1 MPVVVRHGAR
11 SIMKKVVVASH
22 NPVKARAALAGFRRM
37 FPGQTFAVGAVSVPS
52 GVKDQPLSDAET
64 LQGAR
69 TRAER
74 AREAAP
80 TADYWVGIEG
90 GIEELA
96 GGMAAFAWIVVLAD
110 GSSGRGRSGTF
121 FLPEQVA
128 RLVREGTEL
137 GEANDLVFGRE
148 NSKQDEGAIGLLTAG
163 VVNRTQL
170 YEHAMIMALLP
181 LRNPDLYRAPC

>member
-1 MPVVVRHGAR
+1 
-11 SIMKKVVVASH
+11 MKKIVVASH
-22 NPVKARAALAGFRRM
+22 NPVKARAALGGFRRM
-37 FPGQTFAVGAVSVPS
+37 FPGETFAVEAVSVPS

-69 TRAER
+69 TRAAR

-80 TADYWVGIEG
+80 AADYWVGIEG
-90 GIEELA
+90 GIEELV

-110 GSSGRGRSGTF
+110 GRSGRGRSGTF
-121 FLPEQVA
+121 FLPEPVA